1 MHVALNVEIKAY
13 TKIKL
18 SRAQRIFLNNQFSI
32 NPNPNAQQRAFIA
45 DRSMISE
52 QKVRNWFQNRRAK
65 QKDDLKAA
73 PCLAFH
79 TVDLDISLPISI
91 HPTSNDLY
99 LRI

>member
-1 MHVALNVEIKAY
+1 MHISFNAKLKTY

-18 SRAQRIFLNNQFSI
+18 SRAQRIFLNNQFDI
-32 NPNPNAQQRAFIA
+32 NPNPNAQQRALIA
-45 DRSMISE
+45 DKSMISE

-79 TVDLDISLPISI
+79 TVDLATPLPISI

-99 LRI
+99 LRR